1 MRAGLAQSIPRLQ
14 AALISNLKSLDCMEL
29 SGLSIALAVHSC
41 EELQELTRDFER
53 LLGDAVH
60 PVAAATRPR
69 FFC

>member
-1 MRAGLAQSIPRLQ
+1 
-14 AALISNLKSLDCMEL
+14 
-29 SGLSIALAVHSC
+29 VHSC

-69 FFC
+69 FLR